1 MIYLQVHRRQVK
13 RLLIPYR
20 LDLPA
25 APVQIPAP
33 PSSTIV
39 FRQGGVPLAIMDENY
54 IEKGNAS
61 TTSADYAPLLTLPQL
76 LTALWAAGAAL
87 FMLYHGAAY
96 VSFRRK
102 IRSYC
107 RPVDAA
113 VRERS
118 LNGMKGRGNLQLFIC
133 DQIPGPMLAGFMR
146 PVVLLP
152 PADYSDEELNVI
164 LKHELTHYRRGDLWF
179 KLLLLTANAIHWF
192 NPLIYVMVRQA
203 NRDIEYACDEA
214 VVKNQDLNFR
224 KKYSLTIL
232 KSMSP
237 T

>member
-152 PADYSDEELNVI
+152 PADYSD
-164 LKHELTHYRRGDLWF
+164 
-179 KLLLLTANAIHWF
+179 
-192 NPLIYVMVRQA
+192 
-203 NRDIEYACDEA
+203 
-214 VVKNQDLNFR
+214 
-224 KKYSLTIL
+224 
-232 KSMSP
+232 
-237 T
+237 